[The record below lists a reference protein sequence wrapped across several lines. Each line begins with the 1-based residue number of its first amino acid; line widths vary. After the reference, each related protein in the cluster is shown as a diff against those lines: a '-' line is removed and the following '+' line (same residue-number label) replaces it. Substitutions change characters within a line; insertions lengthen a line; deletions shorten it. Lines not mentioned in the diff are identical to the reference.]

1 MVVKYCNAVCQKNR
15 WLKHKQVC
23 EQRSAEI
30 QDKALVKDPSGQGR
44 LPDMIPTNASI
55 FLSFIRFHLRQYH
68 LCRFADEQVLANR
81 DTGLYYSCC
90 GTKLKQGVTTP
101 VFHLES

>member
-1 MVVKYCNAVCQKNR
+1 
-15 WLKHKQVC
+15 LKHKQVC
-23 EQRSAEI
+23 KQRSAEI
-30 QDKALVKDPSGQGR
+30 WDKALVKIPLAKESCPIFF
-44 LPDMIPTNASI
+44 LPLSVFFYLLFAST
-55 FLSFIRFHLRQYH
+55 RN
-68 LCRFADEQVLANR
+68 FADEHELANR